1 MIKASNYLLLILM
14 KTLNKNDILKKFI
27 RLNVSDLNGRL
38 LSHPTVTG
46 TMIAKANRDIL
57 TRWCEVLGRDVQTVL
72 DCNGELPV
80 GGKVLAD
87 DQPAPTPAPTRQVS
101 SNDKAKVVASLLDQL
116 GGSYDDSQINAR
128 LDAVEKAL
136 NSSVKNVTVKVAD
149 LPKVECGKVHKSF
162 EKLLAVASN
171 RLHAFLVGEA
181 GSFKTSSAEKV
192 AKTLGLEYS
201 SISVCMQTTASSLLG
216 YMDATGNYVS
226 TEFRKR
232 YETGGV
238 FILDEIDN
246 GNANVLSV
254 LNSALANGSCAFAD
268 GMVAKH
274 KDFILIA
281 TANTFGNGA
290 NAQYVGRNQ
299 LDSATLDR
307 FVTIEWNYDE
317 PLEMAIA
324 SNKDWCGMV
333 QVYRYAVSKLG
344 LRLVV
349 SPRATFQGEKLL
361 ASGLKEKDVIKMV
374 ITRGASDDQ
383 IKKINEIVKDILGGK

>member
-1 MIKASNYLLLILM
+1 M

-27 RLNVSDLNGRL
+27 RQNVNDLNGRL
-38 LSHPTVTG
+38 SNELDPLVTG
-46 TMIAKANRDIL
+46 TLIAKANRQKL
-57 TRWCEVLGRDVQTVL
+57 AYWCEVLGRDVQTVL
-72 DCNGELPV
+72 DCNGDLPASV
-80 GGKVLAD
+80 TDLTRLPKD
-87 DQPAPTPAPTRQVS
+87 EPTPQPASQPKVS
-101 SNDKAKVVASLLDQL
+101 TDAKAQAVAQLLSQI

-136 NSSVKNVTVKVAD
+136 NSTVKNVTVKVAD
-149 LPKVECGKVHKSF
+149 LPSVDCGKVHKRF
-162 EKLLAVASN
+162 KDLLAVASN
-171 RLHAFLVGEA
+171 RLHAILVGEA
-181 GSFKTSSAEKV
+181 GSFKTSSAVKV
-192 AKTLGLEYS
+192 ADALQLEHS
-201 SISVCMQTTASSLLG
+201 SISVCQQTTKTDFLG
-216 YMDATGNYVS
+216 YNDANGNYVT

-268 GMVAKH
+268 GMVKRH
-274 KDFILIA
+274 EDFILIA

-307 FVTIEWNYDE
+307 FVTIEWGYDE
-317 PLEMAIA
+317 ALEMAIA
-324 SNKDWCGMV
+324 SDKEWCETV
-333 QVYRYAVSKLG
+333 QSYRKAVAKLQ
-344 LRLVV
+344 LRMVV

-361 ASGLKEKDVIKMV
+361 ASGIKLKDVVDMV
-374 ITRGASDDQ
+374 ILRGATPDQ
-383 IKKINEIVKDILGGK
+383 IKKIATELKGDN

>member
-1 MIKASNYLLLILM
+1 M

-27 RLNVSDLNGRL
+27 RSNVDDLNGRL
-38 LSHPTVTG
+38 PSHPTVTG

-57 TRWCEVLGRDVQTVL
+57 TRWCEKLGRDVQTVL

-80 GGKVLAD
+80 GGKVLTD
-87 DQPAPTPAPTRQVS
+87 DQPVPTPAPMPKPPTRQAS

-136 NSSVKNVTVKVAD
+136 NHSVKNVTVKVAD
-149 LPKVECGKVHKSF
+149 LPKVDCGKVHKSF
-162 EKLLAVASN
+162 DKLLAVASN

-192 AKTLGLEYS
+192 AKTLGLDYS

-317 PLEMAIA
+317 ALEMAIA
-324 SNKDWCGMV
+324 SNKDWCAVV
-333 QVYRYAVSKLG
+333 QKYRFAVSKLG

-349 SPRATFQGEKLL
+349 SPRATFQGERLL
-361 ASGLKEKDVIKMV
+361 ASGLKERDVIKMV
-374 ITRGASDDQ
+374 ITRGASVDQ
-383 IKKINEIVKDILGGK
+383 IKKINEIVKG

>member
-1 MIKASNYLLLILM
+1 M
-14 KTLNKNDILKKFI
+14 KTLNKNDILKKFVRQNLGELKSRTKSMI
-27 RLNVSDLNGRL
+27 
-38 LSHPTVTG
+38 TG
-46 TMIAKANRDIL
+46 TDIAKANREKL
-57 TRWCEVLGRDVQTVL
+57 SHWCKVLGRDIDTVFHC
-72 DCNGELPV
+72 DGELPV
-80 GGKVLAD
+80 GGEVLAV
-87 DQPAPTPAPTRQVS
+87 DQPAPTPTPAPTRQVS
-101 SNDKAKVVASLLDQL
+101 SDDKAKVVASLLDQL
-116 GGSYDDSQINAR
+116 GGGNYDDSQITAR

-136 NSSVKNVTVKVAD
+136 NHSVKNVTVKVAD

-317 PLEMAIA
+317 ALEMAIA
-324 SNKDWCGMV
+324 SNKDWCAVV
-333 QVYRYAVSKLG
+333 QKYRFAVSKLG

-374 ITRGASDDQ
+374 ITRGASADQ
-383 IKKINEIVKDILGGK
+383 IKKINEIVKG

>member
-1 MIKASNYLLLILM
+1 M
-14 KTLNKNDILKKFI
+14 
-27 RLNVSDLNGRL
+27 
-38 LSHPTVTG
+38 
-46 TMIAKANRDIL
+46 
-57 TRWCEVLGRDVQTVL
+57 
-72 DCNGELPV
+72 
-80 GGKVLAD
+80 
-87 DQPAPTPAPTRQVS
+87 DQPAPTPTPKPTYPTRQVS

-136 NSSVKNVTVKVAD
+136 NHSVKNVTVKVAD

-192 AKTLGLEYS
+192 AKTLGLDYS

-317 PLEMAIA
+317 ALEMAIA
-324 SNKDWCGMV
+324 SNKDWCAVV
-333 QVYRYAVSKLG
+333 QKYRFAVSKLG

-374 ITRGASDDQ
+374 ITRGASADQ
-383 IKKINEIVKDILGGK
+383 IKKINEIVKG

>member
-1 MIKASNYLLLILM
+1 M

-27 RLNVSDLNGRL
+27 RQNLGDLKGRAKKMI
-38 LSHPTVTG
+38 TG
-46 TMIAKANRDIL
+46 TDVAKANRETL
-57 TRWCEVLGRDVQTVL
+57 TLWCRILGRDVQTVL
-72 DCNGELPV
+72 DCNGELPTGV
-80 GGKVLAD
+80 EKGLTVEK
-87 DQPAPTPAPTRQVS
+87 PTPTPTPTPAPTRQVS
-101 SNDKAKVVASLLDQL
+101 SDDKAKVVASLLDQL
-116 GGSYDDSQINAR
+116 GGGSYDDSQITAR

-136 NSSVKNVTVKVAD
+136 NHSVKNVTVKVAD

-374 ITRGASDDQ
+374 ITRGASADQ
-383 IKKINEIVKDILGGK
+383 IKKINEIVKEILGGK

>member
-1 MIKASNYLLLILM
+1 M

-27 RLNVSDLNGRL
+27 RSNVSDLNGRL
-38 LSHPTVTG
+38 ESHPFVTG

-72 DCNGELPV
+72 DCNGELPA
-80 GGKVLAD
+80 G
-87 DQPAPTPAPTRQVS
+87 DQPAPTGDPKPIQSPTPAPTRQVS
-101 SNDKAKVVASLLDQL
+101 SDAKAKVVASLLDQL
-116 GGSYDDSQINAR
+116 GGGSYDDSQITAR

-136 NSSVKNVTVKVAD
+136 NHSVKNVTVKVAD

-374 ITRGASDDQ
+374 ITRGASADQ

>member
-1 MIKASNYLLLILM
+1 M

-27 RLNVSDLNGRL
+27 RSNLGELKSRARKMI
-38 LSHPTVTG
+38 TG
-46 TMIAKANRDIL
+46 TDVAKANRETL
-57 TRWCEVLGRDVQTVL
+57 TLWCRILGRDVQTVL
-72 DCNGELPV
+72 DCNGELPSGV
-80 GGKVLAD
+80 EKGLTVEK
-87 DQPAPTPAPTRQVS
+87 PTPTPTPAPTRQVS
-101 SNDKAKVVASLLDQL
+101 SDDKAKVVASLLDQL
-116 GGSYDDSQINAR
+116 GGGSYDDSQITAR

-136 NSSVKNVTVKVAD
+136 NHSVKNVTVKVAD
-149 LPKVECGKVHKSF
+149 LPKVECGRVHKSF

-317 PLEMAIA
+317 ALEMAIA
-324 SNKDWCGMV
+324 SNKDWCAVV
-333 QVYRYAVSKLG
+333 QKYRYAVSKLG

-374 ITRGASDDQ
+374 ITRGASADQ
-383 IKKINEIVKDILGGK
+383 IKKINEIVKG

>member
-1 MIKASNYLLLILM
+1 M

-27 RLNVSDLNGRL
+27 RQNVNDLNGRL
-38 LSHPTVTG
+38 SNELDPLVTG
-46 TMIAKANRDIL
+46 TLIAKANREKL
-57 TRWCEVLGRDVQTVL
+57 AYWCEVLGRDVQTVL
-72 DCNGELPV
+72 DCNGDLPASV
-80 GGKVLAD
+80 TDLTRLPKD
-87 DQPAPTPAPTRQVS
+87 EPTPQPASQPKVS
-101 SNDKAKVVASLLDQL
+101 TDAKAQAVAQLLSQI

-136 NSSVKNVTVKVAD
+136 NSTVKNVTVKVAD
-149 LPKVECGKVHKSF
+149 LPSVDCGKVHKRF
-162 EKLLAVASN
+162 KDLLAVASN
-171 RLHAFLVGEA
+171 RLHAILVGEA
-181 GSFKTSSAEKV
+181 GSFKTSSAVKV
-192 AKTLGLEYS
+192 ADALQLEHS
-201 SISVCMQTTASSLLG
+201 SISVCQQTTKTDFLG
-216 YMDATGNYVS
+216 YNDANGNYVT

-268 GMVAKH
+268 GMVKRH
-274 KDFILIA
+274 EDFILIA

-307 FVTIEWNYDE
+307 FVTIEWGYDE
-317 PLEMAIA
+317 ALEMAIA
-324 SNKDWCGMV
+324 SNKEWCETV
-333 QVYRYAVSKLG
+333 QSYRKAVAKLQ
-344 LRLVV
+344 LRMVV

-361 ASGLKEKDVIKMV
+361 ASGIKLKDVVDMV
-374 ITRGASDDQ
+374 ILRGATADQ
-383 IKKINEIVKDILGGK
+383 IKKIVAELKGAK

>member
-1 MIKASNYLLLILM
+1 M

-27 RLNVSDLNGRL
+27 RSNVDDLNGRL
-38 LSHPTVTG
+38 PSHPTVTG

-57 TRWCEVLGRDVQTVL
+57 TRWCEKLGRDVQTVL
-72 DCNGELPV
+72 DCDGELPV
-80 GGKVLAD
+80 GGKVLTD
-87 DQPAPTPAPTRQVS
+87 DQPVPTPAPMPKPPTRQAS
-101 SNDKAKVVASLLDQL
+101 SNDKAKVVASLLEQL

-136 NSSVKNVTVKVAD
+136 NHSVKNVTVKVAD

-192 AKTLGLEYS
+192 AKTLGLDYS

-317 PLEMAIA
+317 ALEMAIA
-324 SNKDWCGMV
+324 SNKDWCAVV
-333 QVYRYAVSKLG
+333 QKYRFAVSKLG

-361 ASGLKEKDVIKMV
+361 ASGLKENDVIKMV
-374 ITRGASDDQ
+374 ITRGASVDQ
-383 IKKINEIVKDILGGK
+383 IKKINEIVKG

>member
-1 MIKASNYLLLILM
+1 M

-27 RLNVSDLNGRL
+27 RSNVNDLNGRL
-38 LSHPTVTG
+38 SNELDPLVTG
-46 TMIAKANRDIL
+46 TLIAKANRETL
-57 TRWCEVLGRDVQTVL
+57 TYWCEVLGRDVQTVL
-72 DCNGELPV
+72 DCNGDLPASV
-80 GGKVLAD
+80 TDLTRLPKD
-87 DQPAPTPAPTRQVS
+87 EPTPTPTRQVS

-136 NSSVKNVTVKVAD
+136 NHSVKNVTVKVAD

-317 PLEMAIA
+317 ALEMAIA
-324 SNKDWCGMV
+324 SNKDWCAVV
-333 QVYRYAVSKLG
+333 QKYRFAVSKLG

-374 ITRGASDDQ
+374 ITRGASADQ
-383 IKKINEIVKDILGGK
+383 IKKINQILKG

>member
-1 MIKASNYLLLILM
+1 M

-27 RLNVSDLNGRL
+27 RLNLGELKSRTK
-38 LSHPTVTG
+38 SMITG
-46 TMIAKANRDIL
+46 TDVAKANREKL
-57 TRWCEVLGRDVQTVL
+57 SHWCLILGRKAEFIIEMGWEYSV
-72 DCNGELPV
+72 
-80 GGKVLAD
+80 AD
-87 DQPAPTPAPTRQVS
+87 DLTEDKPAPNPAPMPKPPTRQAS

-136 NSSVKNVTVKVAD
+136 NHSVKNVTVKVAD
-149 LPKVECGKVHKSF
+149 LPKVDCGKIHKSF
-162 EKLLAVASN
+162 DKLLAVASN

-216 YMDATGNYVS
+216 YMDATGNYIS

-317 PLEMAIA
+317 ELEMAIA
-324 SNKDWCGMV
+324 SNKDWCAVV
-333 QVYRYAVSKLG
+333 QKYRFSVSKLG

-374 ITRGASDDQ
+374 ITRGASADQ
-383 IKKINEIVKDILGGK
+383 IKKINEIVKG

>member
-1 MIKASNYLLLILM
+1 M

-27 RLNVSDLNGRL
+27 RSNVSDLNGRL
-38 LSHPTVTG
+38 ESHPFVTG

-57 TRWCEVLGRDVQTVL
+57 TRWCETLGRDVQSVL
-72 DCNGELPV
+72 DCDGELPASV
-80 GGKVLAD
+80 TDLTRLPK
-87 DQPAPTPAPTRQVS
+87 DQPTPTPTPTRHSS

-317 PLEMAIA
+317 ALENAIA
-324 SNKDWCGMV
+324 SNKDWCAVV
-333 QVYRYAVSKLG
+333 QKYRFAVAKLG

-361 ASGLKEKDVIKMV
+361 ASGIKEKDVIKMV
-374 ITRGASDDQ
+374 ITRGASADQ
-383 IKKINEIVKDILGGK
+383 IKKINEIVKG

>member
-1 MIKASNYLLLILM
+1 M

-27 RLNVSDLNGRL
+27 RSNVDDLNGRL
-38 LSHPTVTG
+38 ISHPTVTG

-57 TRWCEVLGRDVQTVL
+57 TRWCETLGRDVQTVL
-72 DCNGELPV
+72 DCNGELPASV
-80 GGKVLAD
+80 TDLTRLPKD
-87 DQPAPTPAPTRQVS
+87 DPTPTPTRQVS
-101 SNDKAKVVASLLDQL
+101 SDDKAKVVASLLDQL
-116 GGSYDDSQINAR
+116 GGGSYDDSQITAR

-136 NSSVKNVTVKVAD
+136 NHSVKNVTVKVAD

-317 PLEMAIA
+317 ALEMAIA
-324 SNKDWCGMV
+324 SNKDWCAVV
-333 QVYRYAVSKLG
+333 QKYRFAVSKLG

-374 ITRGASDDQ
+374 ITRGASADQ
-383 IKKINEIVKDILGGK
+383 IKKINEIVKG

>member
-1 MIKASNYLLLILM
+1 M

-27 RLNVSDLNGRL
+27 RSNVDDLNGRL
-38 LSHPTVTG
+38 ISHPTVTG

-57 TRWCEVLGRDVQTVL
+57 TRWCETLGRDVQTVL
-72 DCNGELPV
+72 DCNGELPASV
-80 GGKVLAD
+80 TDLTRLPKD
-87 DQPAPTPAPTRQVS
+87 EPAPTPAPTRQVS
-101 SNDKAKVVASLLDQL
+101 SDDKAKVVASLLDQL
-116 GGSYDDSQINAR
+116 GGGNYDDSQITAR

-136 NSSVKNVTVKVAD
+136 NHSVKNVTVKVAD

-317 PLEMAIA
+317 ALEMAIA
-324 SNKDWCGMV
+324 SNKDWCAVV
-333 QVYRYAVSKLG
+333 QKYRFAVSKLG

-374 ITRGASDDQ
+374 ITRGASADQ
-383 IKKINEIVKDILGGK
+383 IKKINQILKG

>member
-1 MIKASNYLLLILM
+1 M

-27 RLNVSDLNGRL
+27 RSNVNDLNGRL
-38 LSHPTVTG
+38 SNELDPLVTG
-46 TMIAKANRDIL
+46 TLIAKANRETL
-57 TRWCEVLGRDVQTVL
+57 TYWCEVLGRDVQTVL
-72 DCNGELPV
+72 DCNGDLPASV
-80 GGKVLAD
+80 TDLTRLPKD
-87 DQPAPTPAPTRQVS
+87 EPTPTPTRQVS

-136 NSSVKNVTVKVAD
+136 NHSVKNVTVKVAD

-317 PLEMAIA
+317 ALEMAIA
-324 SNKDWCGMV
+324 SNKDWCAVV
-333 QVYRYAVSKLG
+333 QKYRFAVSKLG

-374 ITRGASDDQ
+374 ITRGASADQ
-383 IKKINEIVKDILGGK
+383 IKKINEIVKG

>member
-1 MIKASNYLLLILM
+1 M

-27 RLNVSDLNGRL
+27 RSNLGELKSRARKMI
-38 LSHPTVTG
+38 TG
-46 TMIAKANRDIL
+46 TDVAKANRETL
-57 TRWCEVLGRDVQTVL
+57 TLWCRILGRDVQTVL
-72 DCNGELPV
+72 DCNGELPAGV
-80 GGKVLAD
+80 EKGLTVEK
-87 DQPAPTPAPTRQVS
+87 PTPTPTPAPTRQVS
-101 SNDKAKVVASLLDQL
+101 SDDKAKVVASLLDQL
-116 GGSYDDSQINAR
+116 GGGSYDDSQIIAR

-136 NSSVKNVTVKVAD
+136 NHSVKNVTVKVAD
-149 LPKVECGKVHKSF
+149 LPKVECGRVHKSF

-317 PLEMAIA
+317 ALEMAIA
-324 SNKDWCGMV
+324 SNKDWCAVV
-333 QVYRYAVSKLG
+333 QKYRYAVSKLG

-374 ITRGASDDQ
+374 ITRGASADQ
-383 IKKINEIVKDILGGK
+383 IKKINEIVKG

>member
-1 MIKASNYLLLILM
+1 M

-27 RLNVSDLNGRL
+27 RSNVSDLNGRL
-38 LSHPTVTG
+38 ESHPFVTG

-57 TRWCEVLGRDVQTVL
+57 TRWCDTLGRDVQTVL
-72 DCNGELPV
+72 ACNGDLPV
-80 GGKVLAD
+80 GDVEYPAPKPA
-87 DQPAPTPAPTRQVS
+87 PAPTPAPTRQAS

-136 NSSVKNVTVKVAD
+136 NHSVKNVTVKVAD

-232 YETGGV
+232 YENGGV

-317 PLEMAIA
+317 ALEMAIA
-324 SNKDWCGMV
+324 SNKDWCAVV
-333 QVYRYAVSKLG
+333 QKYRYAVSNLG

-361 ASGLKEKDVIKMV
+361 ASGLKERDVIKMV
-374 ITRGASDDQ
+374 ITRGASADQ
-383 IKKINEIVKDILGGK
+383 LKKINEIVKG

>member
-1 MIKASNYLLLILM
+1 M

-27 RLNVSDLNGRL
+27 RSNLGELKSRARKMI
-38 LSHPTVTG
+38 TG
-46 TMIAKANRDIL
+46 TDVAKANRETL
-57 TRWCEVLGRDVQTVL
+57 TLWCRILGRDVQTVL
-72 DCNGELPV
+72 DCNGELPSGV
-80 GGKVLAD
+80 EKGLTVEK
-87 DQPAPTPAPTRQVS
+87 PTPTPTPAPTRQVS
-101 SNDKAKVVASLLDQL
+101 SDDKAKVVASLLDQL
-116 GGSYDDSQINAR
+116 GGGSYDDSQIIAR

-136 NSSVKNVTVKVAD
+136 NHSVKNVTVKVAD
-149 LPKVECGKVHKSF
+149 LPKVECGRVHKSF

-317 PLEMAIA
+317 ALEMAIA
-324 SNKDWCGMV
+324 SNKDWCAVV
-333 QVYRYAVSKLG
+333 QKYRYAVSKLG

-374 ITRGASDDQ
+374 ITRGASADQ
-383 IKKINEIVKDILGGK
+383 IKKINEIVKG

>member
-1 MIKASNYLLLILM
+1 M

-27 RLNVSDLNGRL
+27 RQNVDDLNGRL
-38 LSHPTVTG
+38 SNELDPLVTG
-46 TMIAKANRDIL
+46 TLIAKANRQKL
-57 TRWCEVLGRDVQTVL
+57 AYWCEVLGRDVQTVL
-72 DCNGELPV
+72 DCNGDLPASV
-80 GGKVLAD
+80 TDLTRLPKD
-87 DQPAPTPAPTRQVS
+87 EPTPQPASQPKVS
-101 SNDKAKVVASLLDQL
+101 TDAKAQAVAQLLSQI

-136 NSSVKNVTVKVAD
+136 NSTVKNVTVKVAD
-149 LPKVECGKVHKSF
+149 LPSVDCGKVHKRF
-162 EKLLAVASN
+162 KDLLAVASN
-171 RLHAFLVGEA
+171 RLHAILVGEA
-181 GSFKTSSAEKV
+181 GSFKTSSAVKV
-192 AKTLGLEYS
+192 ADALQLEHS
-201 SISVCMQTTASSLLG
+201 SISVCQQTTKTDFLG
-216 YMDATGNYVS
+216 YNDANGNYVT

-268 GMVAKH
+268 GMVKRH
-274 KDFILIA
+274 EDFILIA

-307 FVTIEWNYDE
+307 FVTIEWGYDE
-317 PLEMAIA
+317 ALEMAIA
-324 SNKDWCGMV
+324 SDKEWCETV
-333 QVYRYAVSKLG
+333 QSYRKAVAKLQ
-344 LRLVV
+344 LRIVV

-361 ASGLKEKDVIKMV
+361 ASGIKLKDVVDMV
-374 ITRGASDDQ
+374 ILRGATPDQ
-383 IKKINEIVKDILGGK
+383 IKKIATELKGDN

>member
-1 MIKASNYLLLILM
+1 M

-27 RLNVSDLNGRL
+27 RLNLGELKSRTK
-38 LSHPTVTG
+38 SMITG
-46 TMIAKANRDIL
+46 TDVAKANREKL
-57 TRWCEVLGRDVQTVL
+57 SHWCLILGRKAEFVIEM
-72 DCNGELPV
+72 GWEYPV
-80 GGKVLAD
+80 AD
-87 DQPAPTPAPTRQVS
+87 DLTKDQPAPTGDPKPTPSPAPTRQVS
-101 SNDKAKVVASLLDQL
+101 SDAKAKVVASLLDQL
-116 GGSYDDSQINAR
+116 GGGYDDSQITAR

-136 NSSVKNVTVKVAD
+136 NHSVKNITVKVAD
-149 LPKVECGKVHKSF
+149 LPKVDCGKVHKSF
-162 EKLLAVASN
+162 DKLLAVASN

-374 ITRGASDDQ
+374 ITRGASADQ

>member
-1 MIKASNYLLLILM
+1 M

-27 RLNVSDLNGRL
+27 RTNVSDLNGRL
-38 LSHPTVTG
+38 ESHPFVTG

-57 TRWCEVLGRDVQTVL
+57 TRWCETLGRDVQSVL
-72 DCNGELPV
+72 DCDGDLPV
-80 GGKVLAD
+80 GDKVLAVD
-87 DQPAPTPAPTRQVS
+87 EPAPLPTPPNPPKPPTRQAS

-136 NSSVKNVTVKVAD
+136 NHSVKNVTVKVAD

-162 EKLLAVASN
+162 DKLLAVASN

-268 GMVAKH
+268 RMVAKH

-317 PLEMAIA
+317 ALEMAIA

-374 ITRGASDDQ
+374 ITRGASADQ
-383 IKKINEIVKDILGGK
+383 IKKINEIVKEILGGK

>member
-1 MIKASNYLLLILM
+1 M

-27 RLNVSDLNGRL
+27 RLNLGELKSRTK
-38 LSHPTVTG
+38 SMITG
-46 TMIAKANRDIL
+46 TDVAKANREKL
-57 TRWCEVLGRDVQTVL
+57 SHWCLVLGRKAEFVIEM
-72 DCNGELPV
+72 GWEYPV
-80 GGKVLAD
+80 VDDLTK
-87 DQPAPTPAPTRQVS
+87 DQPTPTPTPTRQAS
-101 SNDKAKVVASLLDQL
+101 SNDKAKVVANLLDQL

-136 NSSVKNVTVKVAD
+136 NHSVKNVTVKVAD

-162 EKLLAVASN
+162 DKLLAVASN

-192 AKTLGLEYS
+192 AETLDLEYS

-317 PLEMAIA
+317 ALEMAIA
-324 SNKDWCGMV
+324 SNKDWCGIV

-361 ASGLKEKDVIKMV
+361 ASGLKERDVIKMV
-374 ITRGASDDQ
+374 ITRGASVDQ
-383 IKKINEIVKDILGGK
+383 IKKINEIVKG

>member
-1 MIKASNYLLLILM
+1 M

-27 RLNVSDLNGRL
+27 RSNVDDLNGRL
-38 LSHPTVTG
+38 PSHPTVTG

-72 DCNGELPV
+72 DCDGELPV
-80 GGKVLAD
+80 GGKVLTD
-87 DQPAPTPAPTRQVS
+87 DQPVPTPAPMPKPPTRQAS
-101 SNDKAKVVASLLDQL
+101 SNDKAKVVASLLEQL

-136 NSSVKNVTVKVAD
+136 NHSVKNVTVKVAD

-192 AKTLGLEYS
+192 AKTLGLDYS

-317 PLEMAIA
+317 ALEMAIA
-324 SNKDWCGMV
+324 SNKDWCAVV
-333 QVYRYAVSKLG
+333 QKYRFAVSKLG

-361 ASGLKEKDVIKMV
+361 ASGLKENDVIKMV
-374 ITRGASDDQ
+374 ITRGASVDQ
-383 IKKINEIVKDILGGK
+383 IKKINEIVKG

>member
-1 MIKASNYLLLILM
+1 M

-27 RLNVSDLNGRL
+27 RQNLGDLKGRARKMI
-38 LSHPTVTG
+38 TG
-46 TMIAKANRDIL
+46 TDVAKANRETL
-57 TRWCEVLGRDVQTVL
+57 TLWCRILGRDVQTVL
-72 DCNGELPV
+72 DCNGELPTGV
-80 GGKVLAD
+80 EKGLTVEK
-87 DQPAPTPAPTRQVS
+87 PTPTPTPTPAPTRQVS
-101 SNDKAKVVASLLDQL
+101 SDDKAKVVASLLDQL
-116 GGSYDDSQINAR
+116 GGGSYDDSQITAR

-136 NSSVKNVTVKVAD
+136 NHSVKNVTVKVAD

-374 ITRGASDDQ
+374 ITRGASADQ
-383 IKKINEIVKDILGGK
+383 IKKINEIVKEILGGK

>member
-1 MIKASNYLLLILM
+1 M

-27 RLNVSDLNGRL
+27 RLN
-38 LSHPTVTG
+38 LSELKSRTKSVITG
-46 TMIAKANRDIL
+46 TDVAKANREKL
-57 TRWCEVLGRDVQTVL
+57 SHWCEILGRKAEFVIEMGWEYSV
-72 DCNGELPV
+72 
-80 GGKVLAD
+80 AD
-87 DQPAPTPAPTRQVS
+87 DLTKDQPAPTPTPTRQSS
-101 SNDKAKVVASLLDQL
+101 SNDKAKVVANLLDQL
-116 GGSYDDSQINAR
+116 GGSYDDSQITAR

-136 NSSVKNVTVKVAD
+136 NHSVKNVIVKVAD

-324 SNKDWCGMV
+324 SNKDWCAVV
-333 QVYRYAVSKLG
+333 QKYRFAVSKLG

-374 ITRGASDDQ
+374 ITRGASADQ
-383 IKKINEIVKDILGGK
+383 IKKINEIVKG